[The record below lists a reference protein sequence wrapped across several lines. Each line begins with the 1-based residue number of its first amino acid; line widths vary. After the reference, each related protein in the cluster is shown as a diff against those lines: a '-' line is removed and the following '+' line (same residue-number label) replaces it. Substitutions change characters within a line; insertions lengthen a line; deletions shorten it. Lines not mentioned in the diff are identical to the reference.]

1 MEDHQVA
8 LVAARAQLALEVAHV
23 PPHQRLHTALAIVV
37 ENRSCS
43 NISGSTSLEV
53 VISAVELLLEDLAHA
68 LLVGRV
74 GVGIDEADRHRL
86 DPVPLD
92 QLRHLAGAVLVEL
105 LEDRA
110 GVVDALGDLEAE
122 APGNRRRIDVR

>member
-1 MEDHQVA
+1 
-8 LVAARAQLALEVAHV
+8 
-23 PPHQRLHTALAIVV
+23 LAIV
-37 ENRSCS
+37 
-43 NISGSTSLEV
+43 LEYLGQHV
-53 VISAVELLLEDLAHA
+53 ARGRYQHAVELLLEDLAHA

-74 GVGIDEADRHRL
+74 GVGVDEADRHRL

-110 GVVDALGDLEAE
+110 GVVDALGDLEAK
-122 APGNRRRIDVR
+122 APGNRRRIDVPIGVP